1 MLGDSSSDYPANN
14 LLIHVYVP
22 DVDDVFRRALAAGGT
37 EDQAPQQQAGDPD
50 RRGSFKD
57 VAGNTWAVATQNRWI
72 DVRAA
77 PPPGGLTRSSWP
89 CGGWGCRTRPS
100 TRRARS
106 PWRERDQS
114 ETPGKSA
121 WPLAAWPK
129 VPTRFLLARD
139 DRLFPAEWMRR
150 VVKERLGITPDEIDG
165 GHCVALSRPK
175 ELADRLERY
184 LTER

>member
-1 MLGDSSSDYPANN
+1 
-14 LLIHVYVP
+14 
-22 DVDDVFRRALAAGGT
+22 
-37 EDQAPQQQAGDPD
+37 
-50 RRGSFKD
+50 
-57 VAGNTWAVATQNRWI
+57 
-72 DVRAA
+72 
-77 PPPGGLTRSSWP
+77 
-89 CGGWGCRTRPS
+89 
-100 TRRARS
+100 
-106 PWRERDQS
+106 
-114 ETPGKSA
+114 
-121 WPLAAWPK
+121 